1 MPCRGRAVV
10 AGSVRA
16 LWWSDD
22 AAVTSALVVRAERNA
37 APCSASHAAAA
48 VEDGA
53 RATVGSLPRFP
64 AGAGAVW
71 RAVSKF
77 WHLYM
82 LYSVGLGYAML
93 FRHPILSIVTLM

>member
-1 MPCRGRAVV
+1 V

-16 LWWSDD
+16 VWWSDD
-22 AAVTSALVVRAERNA
+22 AAVRSGFVVRAERNA
-37 APCSASHAAAA
+37 APCGASHAAVA

-71 RAVSKF
+71 RAVPKF